1 MKHLSLYA
9 LMVVVAAGISLPC
22 EALEF
27 TAERLSR
34 SGQEVHHAR
43 IFYRDHMWRLEY
55 NEPGAVSA
63 TIVRAD
69 RNQVWH
75 LIPSIHHFRTESY
88 GSDYALHLTIRLDNE
103 TSREFIGTQTLDGH
117 PTTLYEVIAT
127 GPGGQQETYYQW
139 VATDMNF
146 PLKLVKKDGDWMV
159 EYRDVKLGRL
169 ADSFFQPGDIGF
181 H

>member
-34 SGQEVHHAR
+34 TDQEVHHAR

-55 NEPGAVSA
+55 KEPGAVSA

-88 GSDYALHLTIRLDNE
+88 GSDYALHLTI
-103 TSREFIGTQTLDGH
+103 
-117 PTTLYEVIAT
+117 
-127 GPGGQQETYYQW
+127 
-139 VATDMNF
+139 
-146 PLKLVKKDGDWMV
+146 
-159 EYRDVKLGRL
+159 
-169 ADSFFQPGDIGF
+169 
-181 H
+181 